1 MEKAQLRIADA
12 MRQVGEVVIPIV
24 ADIAEK
30 VSQFV
35 TAFSNWF
42 GSLDEGSKQTI
53 LMIAGVVAAI
63 GPVLVVLGTLASS
76 ISSLI
81 PVIAFIASPIGLVIA
96 AVAAW
101 VAAIVVAYNKI
112 GWFRDFINTSFKV
125 IKDIVVGVFNVL
137 KDTTKSTFD
146 FITGFIGG
154 AMDGAAK
161 IIGDYVNA
169 IKRIFG
175 GIVDFVTGVFTGDWS
190 RAWQGVVDI
199 LVVFLK
205 VSLQ

>member
-1 MEKAQLRIADA
+1 

-161 IIGDYVNA
+161 LLA
-169 IKRIFG
+169 I
-175 GIVDFVTGVFTGDWS
+175 T
-190 RAWQGVVDI
+190 
-199 LVVFLK
+199 
-205 VSLQ
+205 